1 VRSCAASRLRASSRS
16 GLGEGVGCSLGE
28 GLGLADADALGD
40 GDALGEGDSDEL
52 APRVGDADVVFP
64 LPDALGAAEGLGV
77 GRGDGDGVQPSG
89 MPSGPPAFAGRAK
102 TAQTSAEPRTAA
114 ATRRRDNLTSVP
126 EDGE

>member
-1 VRSCAASRLRASSRS
+1 
-16 GLGEGVGCSLGE
+16 VGCSLGE

-40 GDALGEGDSDEL
+40 GDALGEGDGDEL

-77 GRGDGDGVQPSG
+77 GRGEGDGDGVQPSG